1 MQTLYKVNSYFFN
14 ILNPFPNRNY
24 NSGQQMAEL
33 KLLSVWNY
41 VELKAHAYTIWKIY
55 IEKS

>member
-1 MQTLYKVNSYFFN
+1 
-14 ILNPFPNRNY
+14 
-24 NSGQQMAEL
+24 MAEL